1 MRRKTMTRRVRKLSP
16 SCSSGRL
23 ADAPSVAA
31 RLASKLSRCGR
42 RILQIVRGIFS
53 CDVGAVTAEFATV
66 LPAVVA
72 VAVLLL
78 CLTRTVAVSISCQD
92 AASAAARVV
101 VAGSGN
107 VDPSDAA
114 RAVAGKSIT
123 VNVSDE
129 AGRVTVVTSC
139 PVIPDPLGVL
149 PTKVEGKAV
158 GVVS

>member
-1 MRRKTMTRRVRKLSP
+1 MAAVPSRCKRRFRQVVRKAL
-16 SCSSGRL
+16 
-23 ADAPSVAA
+23 
-31 RLASKLSRCGR
+31 
-42 RILQIVRGIFS
+42 S

-92 AASAAARVV
+92 AASAAARAV
-101 VAGSGN
+101 VAGGGSA
-107 VDPSDAA
+107 DPSAAA
-114 RAVAGKSIT
+114 RTVAGQSIT

-129 AGRVTVVTSC
+129 AGHVTVVTSC
-139 PVIPDPLGVL
+139 PVVPDPLGVL

>member
-1 MRRKTMTRRVRKLSP
+1 MTRRARKP
-16 SCSSGRL
+16 SSQRL
-23 ADAPSVAA
+23 ADTPVMAA
-31 RLASKLSRCGR
+31 RLAAMPPRCER
-42 RILQIVRGIFS
+42 RFRQVARKVFS
-53 CDVGAVTAEFATV
+53 CDAGAVTAEFATV

-92 AASAAARVV
+92 AASAAARV
-101 VAGSGN
+101 
-107 VDPSDAA
+107 
-114 RAVAGKSIT
+114 AVAGGGNADPSAAARTVAGTSIT

-149 PTKVEGKAV
+149 PTKVEGRAV

>member
-1 MRRKTMTRRVRKLSP
+1 MRRATMTRR
-16 SCSSGRL
+16 
-23 ADAPSVAA
+23 
-31 RLASKLSRCGR
+31 
-42 RILQIVRGIFS
+42 ILQTARKVCLR
-53 CDVGAVTAEFATV
+53 DVGAVTAEFATV

-92 AASAAARVV
+92 AASAAARAV
-101 VAGSGN
+101 VAGGGN
-107 VDPSDAA
+107 ANPSAA
-114 RAVAGKSIT
+114 AQTVAGTSIM

>member
-1 MRRKTMTRRVRKLSP
+1 M
-16 SCSSGRL
+16 
-23 ADAPSVAA
+23 
-31 RLASKLSRCGR
+31 LSRCKR
-42 RILQIVRGIFS
+42 RFRQVARKAFS
-53 CDVGAVTAEFATV
+53 CDAGAVTAEFATV

-92 AASAAARVV
+92 AASAAARAV
-101 VAGSGN
+101 VAGGGSA
-107 VDPSDAA
+107 DPSAAA
-114 RAVAGKSIT
+114 RTVAGQSIT

-149 PTKVEGKAV
+149 PTKVEGRAV

>member
-1 MRRKTMTRRVRKLSP
+1 MTRRARKP
-16 SCSSGRL
+16 SSSCGGRRL
-23 ADAPSVAA
+23 AGAPVAVA
-31 RLASKLSRCGR
+31 GLAAMPSRCAR
-42 RILQIVRGIFS
+42 RLRQVSRKAFS
-53 CDVGAVTAEFATV
+53 CDAGAVTAEFATV

-92 AASAAARVV
+92 AASAAARAV
-101 VAGSGN
+101 VAGGGSA
-107 VDPSDAA
+107 DPSAAA
-114 RAVAGKSIT
+114 RTVAGQSIT

-139 PVIPDPLGVL
+139 PVVPDPLGVL